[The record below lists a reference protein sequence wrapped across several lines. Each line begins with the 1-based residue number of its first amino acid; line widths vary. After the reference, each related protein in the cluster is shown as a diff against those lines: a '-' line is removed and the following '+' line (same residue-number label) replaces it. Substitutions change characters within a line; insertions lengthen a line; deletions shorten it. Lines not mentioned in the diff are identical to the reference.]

1 MSTVVLRGNNLE
13 IESGLFFSIPT
24 QNSNGRCL
32 EYDALECHT
41 TFHDQLGIVCTQG
54 STKKHVEDML
64 SLNYKGDCQ
73 AHIHGAAPL

>member
-13 IESGLFFSIPT
+13 IELGLFFSIPT

-41 TFHDQLGIVCTQG
+41 TFHDQLGIVCT
-54 STKKHVEDML
+54 
-64 SLNYKGDCQ
+64 
-73 AHIHGAAPL
+73 